1 MPRYTVKH
9 AAYALRN
16 LRIDLREAGFI
27 GPIVALVP
35 SLRKFDDVIVNTIDG
50 GYGRGYDG
58 YLEEPLEQG
67 RFATLIQYYCH
78 VKLALDQGLAAWDFL
93 YSPLVVNHP
102 PRMVLLPADQREW
115 SAFADVD
122 MIPYSVNETELL
134 SFTLDYEMEKPSLVD
149 FPGPTRHHFFNNL
162 GYYGFVVNTHRL
174 RETNWNKLGLQ
185 MVYIEVTSS
194 DQRTPGVWEATLS
207 VIASSRAQLGLL
219 RTSETLDVNLDFGSK
234 TSPAVSGLST
244 IHLSSKRMSECQV
257 KSLEISRIC
266 IRRIIELYARRERN
280 LVEFFAGIDHGH
292 RTPYL
297 VRYLVTGYRTYL
309 EPKFTYHYRE
319 GDPTELRIVG
329 DKVAA
334 MQLCRISIEIN
345 NSILLSEVDIDFR
358 EFHPEDLDSLQVHVG
373 EPKWYVLWG
382 PMSDTD
388 ELWPPSTPDRR
399 PYIEYEVADTYKIVV
414 GQPET
419 EELKETDYIKDMEV
433 DTNQTAYRD
442 PSLPRPKN
450 TSRRVRSALA
460 YAVGLG
466 SLRTPGGGR

>member
-9 AAYALRN
+9 AAYTLRK

-35 SLRKFDDVIVNTIDG
+35 SLRKFDDSIVNTIDG

-67 RFATLIQYYCH
+67 RLAKVIQYYCRA
-78 VKLALDQGLAAWDFL
+78 KLALDQGLAVWDIL

-102 PRMVLLPADQREW
+102 PRMVLLPADQRES
-115 SAFADVD
+115 SAFADAD
-122 MIPYSVNETELL
+122 MIPYSTNEAELL
-134 SFTLDYEMEKPSLVD
+134 SFTLDYGMEKLALLD
-149 FPGPTRHHFFNNL
+149 FSGPAGHHLRNL
-162 GYYGFVVNTHRL
+162 GYSGFVVNTQRL

-194 DQRTPGVWEATLS
+194 DHRIFGVWEATLS

-219 RTSETLDVNLDFGSK
+219 RISETLNVNLDFESK
-234 TSPAVSGLST
+234 TSSAVSRLSA

-266 IRRIIELYARRERN
+266 IRRIIEQYAGRERN
-280 LVEFFAGIDHGH
+280 LVEFFAGIDRGHG
-292 RTPYL
+292 TSYL

-309 EPKFTYHYRE
+309 DPKFTYHYRME

-334 MQLCRISIEIN
+334 MQLCKISIEIDN
-345 NSILLSEVDIDFR
+345 TSILSSEIDIYLRDFGSKAM
-358 EFHPEDLDSLQVHVG
+358 DSLQVHVG

-399 PYIEYEVADTYKIVV
+399 PYIENEVADTYKIVV

-419 EELKETDYIKDMEV
+419 EKLKETDYIKSMEG

-442 PSLPRPKN
+442 PSLPGPKI
-450 TSRRVRSALA
+450 TSRRFRSGLA
-460 YAVGLG
+460 YNVVLG
-466 SLRTPGGGR
+466 ILRKGR